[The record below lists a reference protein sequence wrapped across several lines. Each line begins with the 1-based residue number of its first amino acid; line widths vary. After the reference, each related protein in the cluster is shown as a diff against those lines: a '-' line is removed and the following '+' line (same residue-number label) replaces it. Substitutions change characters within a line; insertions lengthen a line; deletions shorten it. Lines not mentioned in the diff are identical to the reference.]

1 VYRAEEFAMIVGSC
15 GTRVRDR
22 RPGDTI
28 AAARKLAEVE
38 AMLDVTSSGTVDGGR
53 SRVQREPKYWGL
65 KRHLLDLLRS
75 LPAGSPIPT
84 ERSLAAEFDVSRT
97 TVRQALAELTVEGR
111 LLRVQGKGT
120 FAAEPKVAQRLQL
133 SSYTEDMRAQG
144 RQPSSRLL
152 EASDE
157 PAEGDLARMLGVRAG
172 TRMLRLR
179 RLRLAD
185 DEPMAI
191 ETTHLAL
198 GRFRGLRR
206 YVADGGS
213 LYQVL
218 KERFGVEMGH
228 AEETIET
235 ALASPEEAELLG
247 AEVGMPMLLLSR
259 HSFDT
264 EGKPVEWVRSVYRG
278 DRYKFVAT
286 LNRPGD

>member
-1 VYRAEEFAMIVGSC
+1 MLETSAISGS
-15 GTRVRDR
+15 D
-22 RPGDTI
+22 
-28 AAARKLAEVE
+28 AAP
-38 AMLDVTSSGTVDGGR
+38 R

-65 KRHLLDLLRS
+65 KRHLLDLLS
-75 LPAGSPIPT
+75 AMPPGSPIPT

-152 EASDE
+152 EVSEE
-157 PAEGDLARMLGVRAG
+157 PADAELSRLLSVRVGAKV
-172 TRMLRLR
+172 LRLH

-185 DEPMAI
+185 NEPMAL
-191 ETTHLAL
+191 ESTHLPLA
-198 GRFRGLRR
+198 RFRGLRR
-206 YVADGGS
+206 YVSAGGS
-213 LYQVL
+213 LYEVL
-218 KERFGVEMGH
+218 RERFGVEMGH

-247 AEVGMPMLLLSR
+247 ADIGLPMLLLSR
-259 HSFDT
+259 HSFDL
-264 EGKPVEWVRSVYRG
+264 EGNPVEWVRSVYRG
-278 DRYKFVAT
+278 DRYKFVAD
-286 LNRPGD
+286 LNRP

>member
-1 VYRAEEFAMIVGSC
+1 
-15 GTRVRDR
+15 
-22 RPGDTI
+22 
-28 AAARKLAEVE
+28 
-38 AMLDVTSSGTVDGGR
+38 MLETSPAGGNDAGLR
-53 SRVQREPKYWGL
+53 SRAQREPKYWGL

-75 LPAGSPIPT
+75 MPPGSPIPT
-84 ERSLAAEFDVSRT
+84 ERSLAADFDVSRT
-97 TVRQALAELTVEGR
+97 TVRPALAELTVAGR

-152 EASDE
+152 EASEDAAD
-157 PAEGDLARMLGVRAG
+157 AELARYLGVRAG
-172 TRMLRLR
+172 AKVLRLH

-185 DEPMAI
+185 GEPMAL

-206 YVADGGS
+206 YVSSGGS

-218 KERFGVEMGH
+218 RERFGVEMGH

-235 ALASPEEAELLG
+235 ALATPEEAELLG
-247 AEVGMPMLLLSR
+247 ADIGLPMLLLSR

-264 EGKPVEWVRSVYRG
+264 EGNPVEWVRSVYRG

-286 LNRPGD
+286 LNRPND

>member
-1 VYRAEEFAMIVGSC
+1 MLEATTAAGGGGEAE
-15 GTRVRDR
+15 RVR
-22 RPGDTI
+22 
-28 AAARKLAEVE
+28 L
-38 AMLDVTSSGTVDGGR
+38 
-53 SRVQREPKYWGL
+53 QREPKYWVL
-65 KRHLLDLLRS
+65 KRHLLDVLRS
-75 LPAGSPIPT
+75 LSPGSPMPT
-84 ERSLAAEFDVSRT
+84 ERSLAAAFDVSRT

-152 EASDE
+152 EASE
-157 PAEGDLARMLGVRAG
+157 FTAEAELARLLAVRPG
-172 TRMLRLR
+172 SKVLRLR

-185 DEPMAI
+185 GEPMAI

-206 YVADGGS
+206 HISPGVS

-218 KERFGVEMGH
+218 REHFGVEMGH

-235 ALASPEEAELLG
+235 AVASPEEAGLLG
-247 AEVGMPMLLLSR
+247 ADIGLPMLLLSR
-259 HSFDT
+259 HSFDAD
-264 EGKPVEWVRSVYRG
+264 GSPVEWVRSVYRG
-278 DRYKFVAT
+278 DRYKFVAHIDPP
-286 LNRPGD
+286 RR